1 MTVRDT
7 LIKSKPVALTIA
19 GSDSGGGAGIQ
30 ADLRAFACLGV
41 HGTSVLTAIT
51 AQNPRGVSAVD
62 PVDLNVVR
70 AQIAAVLEA
79 FAVGAVKTGMLFNA
93 EVIHTVVDAL
103 ADRPDLRLVVD
114 PVMVA
119 TSGAP
124 LLRDDAVATLRERLL
139 PRAFL
144 ITPNLPEAEVLVG
157 RALRT
162 AQALRRAALE
172 LASEFG
178 CRVLLKG
185 GHAPA
190 PLGTDLLVDGTTVW
204 ELSSPPVAHPL
215 STHGTGCSLSAGIA
229 AGLAAGDDLVTAVR
243 RAKAYVY
250 GALNNCVEV
259 GPGTY
264 VMTPPSRLPLGV
276 VQVRRVVISDKSDK
290 GIGHVRGR
298 RPPSP

>member
-1 MTVRDT
+1 VY
-7 LIKSKPVALTIA
+7 
-19 GSDSGGGAGIQ
+19 
-30 ADLRAFACLGV
+30 
-41 HGTSVLTAIT
+41 GTRVLTAIP

-62 PVDLNVVR
+62 SVDLKVVR

-79 FAVGAVKTGMLFNA
+79 FTVGAAKTGMLFSA
-93 EVIHTVVDAL
+93 DLIATVVEAL
-103 ADRPDLRLVVD
+103 AGRPELRLVVD

-119 TSGAP
+119 TSGAC
-124 LLRDDAVATLRERLL
+124 LLEDEAVATLRERLL

-157 RALRT
+157 QALRT
-162 AQALRRAALE
+162 PQAIRRAAVE
-172 LASEFG
+172 LAREFG

-190 PLGTDLLVDGTTVW
+190 PLGTDLLTDGEQVW
-204 ELSSPPVAHPL
+204 EIASPPVARPL

-229 AGLAAGDDLVTAVR
+229 AGLAAGHDLVTAVR

-264 VMTPPSRLPLGV
+264 AMTPPARLPLGA
-276 VQVRRVVISDKSDK
+276 VQVRRLVIA
-290 GIGHVRGR
+290 
-298 RPPSP
+298 